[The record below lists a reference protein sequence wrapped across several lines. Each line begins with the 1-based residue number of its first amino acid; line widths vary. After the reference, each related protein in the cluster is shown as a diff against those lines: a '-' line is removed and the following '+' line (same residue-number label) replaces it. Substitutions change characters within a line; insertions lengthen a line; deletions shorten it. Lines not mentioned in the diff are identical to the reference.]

1 MPKKEKKPKDL
12 IIQEVIEDLKLETG
26 SSIRVTEKKPS
37 VIGDAFLNFE
47 AEKSRVTGMLP
58 GIDLSDE
65 KSKPQFPLGQNSDD
79 QHEKTTLLPP
89 DENQDVNADILL
101 SEAANAPK
109 APKAPPVKLDEAP
122 KFELPKFE
130 APKPLL
136 IPKEAPLAPVFPNS
150 GDKFQQAETLKIA
163 QIKIIDLEKEV
174 ESLRRENII
183 LSSAS
188 EMAKHQSEDFRMK
201 IQSLE
206 RAHFELKENGE
217 SELKIFKDGL
227 LKKDTEIHRLR
238 SKIDELENRLSNDL
252 KKVRVRERELENRL
266 ELARMEKNALVRA
279 KDENILDLK
288 RRNEVLDSEI
298 EKFQQTVLDLNE
310 KIEGN
315 QEQFSRTVRALRIAL
330 TNLEVNENTSSIT
343 LAPIKKAE

>member
-1 MPKKEKKPKDL
+1 M
-12 IIQEVIEDLKLETG
+12 IQAVIDDLKLETE
-26 SSIRVTEKKPS
+26 SSIHNRESADPS
-37 VIGDAFLNFE
+37 AIGNAFLNF
-47 AEKSRVTGMLP
+47 APDDQSRITGKLLD
-58 GIDLSDE
+58 IDLNPE
-65 KSKPQFPLGQNSDD
+65 VPKIFAQKPQFPLAKPQERPSERL
-79 QHEKTTLLPP
+79 QEQPQEQPEKTTILPP
-89 DENQDVNADILL
+89 DNGPESAP
-101 SEAANAPK
+101 ANTP
-109 APKAPPVKLDEAP
+109 E
-122 KFELPKFE
+122 PKFE
-130 APKPLL
+130 APKFTPPKPLM
-136 IPKEAPLAPVFPNS
+136 IPRDAPLAIPVAPVFPNS

-163 QIKIIDLEKEV
+163 QLKIIELEKEV
-174 ESLRRENII
+174 ENLRRENII

-188 EMAKHQSEDFRMK
+188 EMAKHQSEDFRLK
-201 IQSLE
+201 IQTLE
-206 RAHFELKENGE
+206 RAHFDLKENGE

-266 ELARMEKNALVRA
+266 ELARMEKNALVRT

-288 RRNEVLDSEI
+288 RRNETLESEI

-330 TNLEVNENTSSIT
+330 TNLEVSENTSSIT

>member
-1 MPKKEKKPKDL
+1 M
-12 IIQEVIEDLKLETG
+12 IQAVIDDLKLETG
-26 SSIRVTEKKPS
+26 NSIQVRDKASPS
-37 VIGDAFLNFE
+37 AIGDAFLNFTPSE
-47 AEKSRVTGMLP
+47 ESRVTGKLLN
-58 GIDLSDE
+58 IDVDPEVSQILSQ
-65 KSKPQFPLGQNSDD
+65 KPQFPLAQP
-79 QHEKTTLLPP
+79 QAQPEKTTILPP
-89 DENQDVNADILL
+89 DDFLQG
-101 SEAANAPK
+101 SAPK
-109 APKAPPVKLDEAP
+109 ASA
-122 KFELPKFE
+122 PKFE
-130 APKPLL
+130 APKFEVPKFEPPKPLM
-136 IPKEAPLAPVFPNS
+136 IPRDAPLAIPVAPVFPNS

-163 QIKIIDLEKEV
+163 QLKIIELEKEV
-174 ESLRRENII
+174 ENLRRENII

-188 EMAKHQSEDFRMK
+188 EMAKHQSEDFRLK

-206 RAHFELKENGE
+206 RAHFDLKENGE

-266 ELARMEKNALVRA
+266 ELARMEKNALVRT

-288 RRNEVLDSEI
+288 RRNETMESEI

-330 TNLEVNENTSSIT
+330 TNLEVSENTSSIT